1 MTREQET
8 NIQKT
13 VAAGGSF
20 VLISDEKTPEESL
33 LAKEALLTALKNIN
47 AKTYKLPENSRSSIL
62 KKWTDILPPFEE
74 APFFYSTS
82 ILIPKNKINLKEIS
96 YTEENGYVSIDI
108 NSSTERIKKED
119 IIFRHNPIQADIA
132 FCFLRNDQSS
142 SDETIFEELSEKI
155 SLPNRENIIFMEKGG
170 RSIADKTFE
179 LIRAA
184 DNAGS
189 YEETKI
195 PSILLASLLVETDNL
210 SGDLTAE
217 NLDLASTLI
226 KIGADKRTVR
236 NALAKEN
243 NQSLNRLFGRALA
256 RMTINEPLKSVWSFL
271 QYADF
276 EKSGTMGDDYETI
289 YKIITRI
296 GNIINSQ
303 KTIFLIWQDQ
313 QGNIRA
319 GMNAKGS
326 SETTTKLNAKMVME
340 EKNGLLI
347 SGPYKNFSEAEIKI
361 KDMLKEIL

>member
-189 YEETKI
+189 YE
-195 PSILLASLLVETDNL
+195 
-210 SGDLTAE
+210 
-217 NLDLASTLI
+217 
-226 KIGADKRTVR
+226 
-236 NALAKEN
+236 
-243 NQSLNRLFGRALA
+243 
-256 RMTINEPLKSVWSFL
+256 
-271 QYADF
+271 
-276 EKSGTMGDDYETI
+276 
-289 YKIITRI
+289 
-296 GNIINSQ
+296 
-303 KTIFLIWQDQ
+303 
-313 QGNIRA
+313 
-319 GMNAKGS
+319 
-326 SETTTKLNAKMVME
+326 
-340 EKNGLLI
+340 
-347 SGPYKNFSEAEIKI
+347 
-361 KDMLKEIL
+361 